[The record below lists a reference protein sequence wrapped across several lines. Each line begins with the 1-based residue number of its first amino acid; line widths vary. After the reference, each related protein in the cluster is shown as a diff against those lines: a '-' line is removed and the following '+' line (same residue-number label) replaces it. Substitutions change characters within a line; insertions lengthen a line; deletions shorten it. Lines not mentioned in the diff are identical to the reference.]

1 MEREEDRPG
10 ECKDE
15 VWRND
20 AGGLRSDRS
29 SGMAMLVALSVMSIM
44 PLMW

>member
-20 AGGLRSDRS
+20 AANARSGRS
-29 SGMAMLVALSVMSIM
+29 SGVAILVAVGVTNIVALI
-44 PLMW
+44 